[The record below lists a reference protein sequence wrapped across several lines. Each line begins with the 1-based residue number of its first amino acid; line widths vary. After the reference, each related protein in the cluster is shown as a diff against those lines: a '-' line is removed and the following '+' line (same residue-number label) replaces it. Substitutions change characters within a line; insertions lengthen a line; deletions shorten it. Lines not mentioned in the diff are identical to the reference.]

1 MYAYAKLH
9 TDALESIDR
18 NDQKFNFY
26 VGAGRIVVSYLYTI
40 FIIHK
45 LYNTQ
50 HNIPNRIKPRKRLRE
65 IALMAGGVQ
74 IHTTCRHLPN
84 RKGN

>member
-26 VGAGRIVVSYLYTI
+26 SGSGGAKKFTGMRGSWTHCGFTSIHYLY
-40 FIIHK
+40 
-45 LYNTQ
+45 YNTQ
-50 HNIPNRIKPRKRLRE
+50 I
-65 IALMAGGVQ
+65 VQ
-74 IHTTCRHLPN
+74 YST
-84 RKGN
+84 